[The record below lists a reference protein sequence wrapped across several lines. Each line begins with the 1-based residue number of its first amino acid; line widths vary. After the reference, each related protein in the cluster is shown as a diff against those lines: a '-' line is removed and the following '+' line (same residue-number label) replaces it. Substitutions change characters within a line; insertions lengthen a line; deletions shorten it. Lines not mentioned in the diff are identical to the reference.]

1 MQIWSLRIL
10 WILFE
15 LNVFW
20 AFSNFCRL
28 LPNVF
33 LNYYYYLNFSPLGN
47 RIFSFLTPL
56 LVFLFLFARPC
67 SLFLF
72 PLFFCPKLLELSW
85 TSHLTINYIIYNLG
99 GKTLIFL
106 SLLFFFTRVNYIIYL
121 RYSMLVSLVVFTL
134 A

>member
-1 MQIWSLRIL
+1 MSFGPFPIFADCSQTFSLI
-10 WILFE
+10 IIIT
-15 LNVFW
+15 
-20 AFSNFCRL
+20 ST
-28 LPNVF
+28 F
-33 LNYYYYLNFSPLGN
+33 LPLGN